1 MAMDLTKFFDALENG
16 TVWDAAVA
24 FNRNNALPL
33 DKSSVFASKEAAE
46 EYVSSATA
54 YPGQVLAVVTS
65 EETFVYTINANGELQ
80 ELGGASAPML
90 FVADEEEMLA
100 LSDIEAGQQVY
111 REDTHTIWLY
121 KGTDPSDT
129 ANWAESAAQ
138 NDTVW
143 EGTTSKVT
151 FEAITLAKYN
161 ELTSYSDNKLY
172 FITDAGKVC
181 KGSTDVTKVITVVSS
196 GNFPEVASA
205 AKNRVYFD
213 STSFELRATI
223 DGATWLT
230 LSPGYLTDGA
240 NWAEADGNKFATI
253 SLIKS
258 AIAQAIADIPAV
270 DLTAAWDATE
280 GKFSVG
286 QGTGAVLAGVNYG
299 AAYDESARK
308 LTIKTYSGSD
318 VEVVIPD
325 FEDKFVN
332 KGEYHESYTY
342 EDVTYTNVIVLTIDN
357 QDAPVIIPAE
367 GLVDVYTADNT
378 GKNVKVTI
386 TADNK
391 VSAELTEEMVQTIS
405 GKLDKL
411 ASPAGGKLLLSAA
424 DGTMTESGHTV
435 LTAWDA
441 ESSDLPTAQMVA
453 TAIANAINAAQTAL
467 NTAINNKMDKLTG
480 NSDDS
485 GRLVIVDANGTG
497 AAIGTLL
504 ISEVATKEEL
514 NAAVQSLE
522 AKINKKVD
530 AVNGVADNL
539 VAFGENG
546 AIKDSAKKVGGA
558 SLASTPDE
566 NTVATE
572 AAVAAAT
579 EEAINSAMSWSTL
592 A

>member
-33 DKSSVFASKEAAE
+33 DKSSVFASKEAADA
-46 EYVSSATA
+46 YVNSATA

-65 EETFVYTINANGELQ
+65 EETIVYTINANGELQ

-90 FVADEEEMLA
+90 FVSDEAAMLA
-100 LSDIEAGQQVY
+100 LTDIEAGQQVY

-121 KGTDPSDT
+121 KGTSP
-129 ANWAESAAQ
+129 AELVNWAESAAQ

-143 EGTTSKVT
+143 EGTTNKVT

-161 ELTSYSDNKLY
+161 EITTHQDNKLY

-181 KGSTDVTKVITVVSS
+181 KGGTDVTKVITVVAS
-196 GNFPEVASA
+196 GNFPEVAA
-205 AKNRVYFD
+205 AVKNRIYFD
-213 STSFELRATI
+213 STSFEMRATI
-223 DGATWLT
+223 DNATWLT

-240 NWAEADGNKFATI
+240 NWAEADGKKFATI
-253 SLIKS
+253 ALIKS
-258 AIAQAIADIPAV
+258 AIAQAIADIPSV
-270 DLTAAWDATE
+270 DLTAAWDAAA

-286 QGTGAVLAGVNYG
+286 HGTGAILAGVNYG
-299 AAYDESARK
+299 ANYDESGRK
-308 LTIKTYSGSD
+308 LTIKTYGGDD

-325 FEDKFVN
+325 FQDKFVN
-332 KGEYHESYTY
+332 KGEYHESYSY
-342 EDVTYTNVIVLTIDN
+342 DGVTYTNVIVLTIDK
-357 QDAPVIIPAE
+357 QEAPVIIPAA
-367 GLVDVYTADNT
+367 GLVDVYTVDNT

-386 TADNK
+386 TTDNK
-391 VSAELTEEMVQTIS
+391 VSAELTEEMTQTIS
-405 GKLDKL
+405 GKMDKL
-411 ASPAGGKLLLSAA
+411 AAPNGGKLLLSAA
-424 DGTMTESGHTV
+424 DGTLTESEHTV
-435 LTAWDA
+435 LAAWDG
-441 ESSDLPTAQMVA
+441 ESTDLPTAQMVA
-453 TAIANAINAAQTAL
+453 AAIANAINAAQTAL
-467 NTAINNKMDKLTG
+467 NQSIEAKMNKLSG

-485 GRLVIVDANGTG
+485 GRLVIVDAAGTG
-497 AAIGTLL
+497 VAIGTLL
-504 ISEVATKEEL
+504 ISEIATKEEL
-514 NAAVQSLE
+514 NSAVQGLE

-530 AVNGVADNL
+530 AVTGVVDNI

-558 SLASTPDE
+558 ALAPTPDA

-579 EEAINSAMSWSTL
+579 EQAINSAMSWSTL